1 MFNLIYF
8 IMYKSLFSIRCG
20 SRWLLAGVRSSGR
33 PFFMGVIHC
42 GVTDY
47 TIRLFW
53 LELSL
58 SELPF

>member
-1 MFNLIYF
+1 
-8 IMYKSLFSIRCG
+8 MYKSLFSVRCG
-20 SRWLLAGVRSSGR
+20 SRWLLAGVRYSGR
-33 PFFMGVIHC
+33 PFFLGVVHC